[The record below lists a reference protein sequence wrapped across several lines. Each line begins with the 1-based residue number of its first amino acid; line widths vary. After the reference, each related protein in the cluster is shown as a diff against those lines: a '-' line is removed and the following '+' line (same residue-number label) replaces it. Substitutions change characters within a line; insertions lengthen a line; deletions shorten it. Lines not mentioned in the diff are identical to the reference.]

1 MQDMGTS
8 RLLQIAR
15 NKTDRFIKA
24 VAAILGVFAVP
35 GKNDSNSIE
44 FVSVDTIK
52 ENETRAYDW
61 TKRLLLL
68 IRRINLICWNIG

>member
-1 MQDMGTS
+1 MGTS
-8 RLLQIAR
+8 PIIANLPEIKQI
-15 NKTDRFIKA
+15 DFIKA
-24 VAAILGVFAVP
+24 VAAILGVFVVP